1 MPDSFDRRLL
11 ALQAYGIVPSHIEPL
26 GQGNINDTYLV
37 HDGARS
43 LVLQRLNPLF
53 SPLIHLDIEA
63 VTAHLEARGMRTPRL
78 CKTLQGALWVDLAED
93 NSIWRLQTLMPGHT
107 FEHAPCAALCAQAG
121 ALLGR
126 FHRALSDFTAP
137 FAAPTRHVHDTASH
151 LAGLQAALMAH
162 PDHVALPELQPIA
175 DGILAAA
182 HSLPSLLTL
191 RAKVV
196 HGDPK
201 LSNMLFLAAAEA
213 YQGVAVV
220 DLDTLNRFSVVLEL
234 GDGLRS
240 WCNPLGENDPHSHF
254 SPDFFAAALR
264 GYAAQAGTLLT
275 GEEIALLPYATE
287 TIALEL
293 AARFARDTLE
303 ERYFRWDTQRYAAAW
318 QHNLQ
323 RTRSQYALAVSAA
336 TQRNAVRTHLQT
348 IFAGQS
354 L

>member
-1 MPDSFDRRLL
+1 MEPDS
-11 ALQAYGIVPSHIEPL
+11 VEPL

-37 HDGARS
+37 RSGSRS
-43 LVLQRLNPLF
+43 LVLQRLNPIF

-78 CKTLQGALWVDLAED
+78 CRTLQGALWVDLAED
-93 NSIWRLQTLMPGHT
+93 GSIWRLQTLMPGQT
-107 FEHAPCAALCAQAG
+107 FEHAPCAALCEQAG

-126 FHRALSDFTAP
+126 FHWVLSSFTAP
-137 FAAPTRHVHDTASH
+137 FAAPTRHVHNTAAH
-151 LAGLQAALMAH
+151 LRSLQEALQTHAG
-162 PDHVALPELQPIA
+162 HVALPELQPLA
-175 DGILAAA
+175 EGILAAA
-182 HSLPSLLTL
+182 HSLPSLQALA
-191 RAKVV
+191 AKVV

-201 LSNMLFLAAAEA
+201 LSNMLFLSAAEGH
-213 YQGVAVV
+213 QGVAVV

-240 WCNPLGENDPHSHF
+240 WCNPLGENDPNSHF

-264 GYAAQAGTLLT
+264 GYAAQAGSLLT
-275 GEEIALLPYATE
+275 GEEISLLPYATE

-323 RTRSQYALAVSAA
+323 RTRSQYAMAVSAA
-336 TQRNAVRTHLQT
+336 TQRDAVRAHLQT